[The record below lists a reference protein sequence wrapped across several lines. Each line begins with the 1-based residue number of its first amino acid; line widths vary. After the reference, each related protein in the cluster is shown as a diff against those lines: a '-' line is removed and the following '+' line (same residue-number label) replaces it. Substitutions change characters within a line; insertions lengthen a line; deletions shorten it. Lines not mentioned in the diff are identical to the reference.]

1 MQQGGVDVQFFSI
14 WVSPTGYTNYFQQ
27 ALVMRDLFYSELAA
41 NPSTIEQATTM
52 SQALEINSQ
61 NKIAAVIGV
70 EGGHHIENSLDK
82 IDTLYN
88 AGMRYL
94 TITWNNSTSWAISAQ
109 DSRTLV
115 QGLSNFGRDVI
126 RKLDSLGVI
135 IDVSHVGIRTISDI
149 LAVTT

>member
-1 MQQGGVDVQFFSI
+1 MH
-14 WVSPTGYTNYFQQ
+14 
-27 ALVMRDLFYSELAA
+27 A

-52 SQALEINSQ
+52 SQALQINNQ

-115 QGLSNFGRDVI
+115 QGLEQFRKRCDQKI
-126 RKLDSLGVI
+126 RFTGCNY
-135 IDVSHVGIRTISDI
+135 
-149 LAVTT
+149 